1 MRKCKFNRIN
11 CMAHKKR
18 HDFDLRANKLC
29 DVRRIEAPVSSHILS
44 VYALFFVSLFSDDRM
59 RSGCNG
65 NWLKSSIDVKYW
77 MRDLYCVSWSAA
89 NKKQRWSSEYKC
101 DTIKKKSHCKWSTR
115 ARPCYFSRILR
126 FFSLPILFQGENI
139 TMRRIRYY

>member
-65 NWLKSSIDVKYW
+65 N
-77 MRDLYCVSWSAA
+77 
-89 NKKQRWSSEYKC
+89 
-101 DTIKKKSHCKWSTR
+101 
-115 ARPCYFSRILR
+115 
-126 FFSLPILFQGENI
+126 
-139 TMRRIRYY
+139 